1 MSSKQNNSDQSW
13 LSLEQCN
20 IQRILMKLVLLH
32 ILVNLRHLKISILF
46 FKLSSLDLTIYQ
58 TNDKMIL
65 EITYKFLFWM
75 IKYLKFEINIM
86 AILTKRKHRFQKYQ
100 IKISVNGLVIWR
112 HFILNVFKVVIFGLS
127 GFFFLVGEVRNFN
140 SNKFYIMTTNHCC
153 TYYEFKNRV
162 MSVSCV

>member
-1 MSSKQNNSDQSW
+1 MSRWCLGFNDGTARNEIDLPLLRLFVSSKQNNSDQSW

-32 ILVNLRHLKISILF
+32 ILVNLWHLKISILF

-86 AILTKRKHRFQKYQ
+86 ATT
-100 IKISVNGLVIWR
+100 IKPFKQNVNIG
-112 HFILNVFKVVIFGLS
+112 
-127 GFFFLVGEVRNFN
+127 
-140 SNKFYIMTTNHCC
+140 
-153 TYYEFKNRV
+153 FKNIKSKFLYMV
-162 MSVSCV
+162 LLYEDIWF

>member
-1 MSSKQNNSDQSW
+1 MMEQQGMKLIPPPLLRLFVSSKQNNSDQSW

-65 EITYKFLFWM
+65 EITYKFLF
-75 IKYLKFEINIM
+75 
-86 AILTKRKHRFQKYQ
+86 
-100 IKISVNGLVIWR
+100 
-112 HFILNVFKVVIFGLS
+112 
-127 GFFFLVGEVRNFN
+127 
-140 SNKFYIMTTNHCC
+140 
-153 TYYEFKNRV
+153 
-162 MSVSCV
+162 

>member
-1 MSSKQNNSDQSW
+1 MSRWCLGFNDGTARNEIDLPLLRLFVSSKQNNSDQSW

-20 IQRILMKLVLLH
+20 IQRIHMKLVLLH

-65 EITYKFLFWM
+65 EIHVTYKFLFWM

-86 AILTKRKHRFQKYQ
+86 ATT
-100 IKISVNGLVIWR
+100 IKPFKQNVNIG
-112 HFILNVFKVVIFGLS
+112 
-127 GFFFLVGEVRNFN
+127 
-140 SNKFYIMTTNHCC
+140 
-153 TYYEFKNRV
+153 FKNIKSKFLYMV
-162 MSVSCV
+162 LLYEDIWF

>member
-1 MSSKQNNSDQSW
+1 MSRWCLGFNDGTARNEIDLPLLRLFVSSKQNNSDQSW

-20 IQRILMKLVLLH
+20 IQCILMKLVLLH

-75 IKYLKFEINIM
+75 IINKYLKFEINIM
-86 AILTKRKHRFQKYQ
+86 ATT
-100 IKISVNGLVIWR
+100 IKPFKQNVNIG
-112 HFILNVFKVVIFGLS
+112 
-127 GFFFLVGEVRNFN
+127 
-140 SNKFYIMTTNHCC
+140 
-153 TYYEFKNRV
+153 FKNIKSKFLYMV
-162 MSVSCV
+162 LLYEDIWF